1 MHAIH
6 RNRLRHNSQMCSG
19 AGWGVLL
26 ACVSVSH
33 RPSSEFLARLRA
45 DACSAHWGP
54 SSPRCRTSC
63 TRRGSSAPCTQG
75 SSRTL
80 LSPPCGA
87 AGVAV
92 AVGGWRKRWRWW
104 LVSGWS
110 VVVAVGGGMQWQ
122 MGKSPEFAVVALVHA
137 LPCVGL
143 GILRECA
150 EHEREC
156 ECGRAC
162 LA

>member
-1 MHAIH
+1 
-6 RNRLRHNSQMCSG
+6 
-19 AGWGVLL
+19 
-26 ACVSVSH
+26 
-33 RPSSEFLARLRA
+33 
-45 DACSAHWGP
+45 
-54 SSPRCRTSC
+54 
-63 TRRGSSAPCTQG
+63 
-75 SSRTL
+75 
-80 LSPPCGA
+80 
-87 AGVAV
+87 
-92 AVGGWRKRWRWW
+92 

-156 ECGRAC
+156 ECGRAFGVIVIVC
-162 LA
+162 VHTFTMVPIVCKASLLRTSAVQRLAYGDVRKSVVGWPRRDACNVR